1 MNVFLAFLF
10 FLGWALVV
18 ACRIDWNG
26 IEGDMIGCDLDTAI
40 EDVVSLLRGATSD
53 RGCAIVCF
61 AMLDGC
67 RVYGK
72 FIGVR

>member
-10 FLGWALVV
+10 FLGCALVV

-26 IEGDMIGCDLDTAI
+26 IEVNVVGCGLDTAI
-40 EDVVSLLRGATSD
+40 EDVVSLLRGAISD

-61 AMLDGC
+61 AM
-67 RVYGK
+67 
-72 FIGVR
+72 